1 MLSGIALGSLLL
13 VGAGCVGK
21 VAVNANIPT
30 PPGQEGRGNANEP
43 AKKPTA
49 RQLEVTMT
57 AQGRAG
63 FSGKALLVEQNDQT
77 KVMINLDGGAGLTMP
92 SHIHLGACPTPG
104 DVKWPLADVIDGK
117 SVTLVQAS
125 FDEVVA
131 GLPLAI
137 NVHKSAT
144 EIGTYTSCGDILSAK
159 VMDLQPGAE
168 AMMGESAEAKA
179 QAPGLNVNAAANV
192 NVNAGLNV
200 NGPLTAPR
208 EIRITAHQFSFTP
221 SEVRVKLGE
230 KIRLVAQS
238 TDVTHGLSIPA
249 FNVNLTLEPGKEA
262 TAEFVADQKGTFPFF
277 CNSFCG
283 SGHAGMSGSLIV
295 E

>member
-1 MLSGIALGSLLL
+1 L
-13 VGAGCVGK
+13 VGAGCAGK
-21 VAVNANIPT
+21 GAVTANIPT

-43 AKKPTA
+43 AKKPAA
-49 RQLEVTMT
+49 RQLEVAMT
-57 AQGRAG
+57 AQGAAG

-77 KVMINLDGGAGLTMP
+77 KVMINLDGGAGMMMP
-92 SHIHLGACPTPG
+92 AHIHLGACPKPG
-104 DVKWPLADVIDGK
+104 DVKWTLADVVSGK

-125 FDEVVA
+125 FDEVLA

-159 VMDLQPGAE
+159 VTDLQPGAE
-168 AMMGESAEAKA
+168 AMMEESAEAKA
-179 QAPGLNVNAAANV
+179 QAPGLNVNAAANVDV

-208 EIRITAHQFSFTP
+208 EIRITAHQFTFTP

-249 FNVNLTLEPGKEA
+249 FNVNLTLEAGKEA

-277 CNSFCG
+277 CNTFCG
-283 SGHAGMSGSLIV
+283 SGHSGMRGSLIV